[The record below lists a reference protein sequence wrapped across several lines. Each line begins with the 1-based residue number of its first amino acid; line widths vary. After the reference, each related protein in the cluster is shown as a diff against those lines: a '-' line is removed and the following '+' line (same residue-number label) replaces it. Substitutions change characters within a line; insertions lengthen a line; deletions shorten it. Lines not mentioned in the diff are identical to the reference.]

1 MSDVFSYIDGNAVI
15 TATPSNCNN
24 VIRWIVKNGVV
35 GQSENKLLGTNAWGG
50 LDGIATVAPV
60 DETGDKGAVCDFY
73 DGGNCQMYYMPDWS
87 AATPLVSNPYWGYN
101 PGARSTFAHSTTAV
115 TWLSSRWICYYSIK
129 RRGKCCHSRYK
140 PLLLQEERQ

>member
-35 GQSENKLLGTNAWGG
+35 GQPENKLLGTNAWGG

-101 PGARSTFAHSTTAV
+101 PGALDVCAFNN
-115 TWLSSRWICYYSIK
+115 SRYMALFEMDMLLFHK
-129 RRGKCCHSRYK
+129 KTGKCCHSRYK

>member
-35 GQSENKLLGTNAWGG
+35 GQPENKLLGTNAWGG
-50 LDGIATVAPV
+50 QDGIATVAPV

-87 AATPLVSNPYWGYN
+87 AATPLVSNPYRGYN
-101 PGARSTFAHSTTAV
+101 PGALDVCAF
-115 TWLSSRWICYYSIK
+115 IN
-129 RRGKCCHSRYK
+129 SRYMALFEMDM
-140 PLLLQEERQ
+140 LLFHKKTGETLPFTI